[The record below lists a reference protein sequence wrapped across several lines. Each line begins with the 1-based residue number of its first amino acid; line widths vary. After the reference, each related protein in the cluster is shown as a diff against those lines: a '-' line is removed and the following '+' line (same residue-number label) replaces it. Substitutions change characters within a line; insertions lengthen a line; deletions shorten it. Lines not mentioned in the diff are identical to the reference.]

1 LPTTVAPS
9 VTPSSSSNRREKKV
23 VVNACRLYKDCDGAK
38 VLIAIDFSD
47 AYLLHTQQ
55 AFTPESQ
62 GEEAFPIPI
71 HYFPLDQRK
80 KIFLRRELQQIPP
93 RLLEAKGY
101 HIAIGLVNH
110 TEEVVTNSE
119 ILQNMFD
126 TIIDRFNG
134 TSIPQGSIDYIIN
147 FACTKG
153 LLLSFLSYSHICLC
167 LCLSVFLFVALIDI
181 APGDHRY
188 AHALLVLKDEL
199 KPKATAKTNA
209 DESIRIL
216 NDDDEM

>member
-47 AYLLHTQQ
+47 AYLLHTQH

-71 HYFPLDQRK
+71 NYFPLDKRK
-80 KIFLRRELQQIPP
+80 KIFDKWPLLQIPP

-101 HIAIGLVNH
+101 HIAIGLINNS
-110 TEEVVTNSE
+110 EEVVTNSE
-119 ILQNMFD
+119 SLQTMFD

-134 TSIPQGSIDYIIN
+134 TSITRSIDYIIN

-153 LLLSFLSYSHICLC
+153 LFLSF
-167 LCLSVFLFVALIDI
+167 
-181 APGDHRY
+181 
-188 AHALLVLKDEL
+188 
-199 KPKATAKTNA
+199 
-209 DESIRIL
+209 
-216 NDDDEM
+216 